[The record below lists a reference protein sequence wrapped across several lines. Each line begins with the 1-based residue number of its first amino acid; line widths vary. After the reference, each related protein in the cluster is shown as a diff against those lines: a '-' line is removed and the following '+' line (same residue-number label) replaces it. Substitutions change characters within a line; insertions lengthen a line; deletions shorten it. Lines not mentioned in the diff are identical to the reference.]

1 MKSVPSVSK
10 CFQVFPI
17 VKRVVCLNRVDDC
30 CVVIL
35 FDDPENANGK
45 LLLESKKEKK
55 CVPVAFQVL
64 TKTMQLRCVF
74 SEPDGLGFGRQ

>member
-1 MKSVPSVSK
+1 LL
-10 CFQVFPI
+10 
-17 VKRVVCLNRVDDC
+17 RRD
-30 CVVIL
+30 L
-35 FDDPENANGK
+35 FDDPEKANGK

-74 SEPDGLGFGRQ
+74 SEPDGSGFGRQ

>member
-1 MKSVPSVSK
+1 M
-10 CFQVFPI
+10 FPI

-45 LLLESKKEKK
+45 LLLESKKEMRARGI
-55 CVPVAFQVL
+55 P
-64 TKTMQLRCVF
+64 
-74 SEPDGLGFGRQ
+74 SPDEDDAIALCFLGT